1 MEEQKIDSLFKKSI
15 NESGDFYANDAEKA
29 KERVWNQVKTKKQV
43 FPLFYRILAVAS
55 ILLLIF
61 LSVITY
67 SNMKYKATV
76 NELVESNK
84 ELKKDNQILRKTIKN
99 SIVDS
104 KPIIDTVWIESKN
117 PQPEPIV
124 ITQSIKD
131 TVYLKEIVYVEKNKG
146 TDIIVQNKNTTN
158 PNSVSKPKLDEL
170 ISNHVD
176 SKNNVVE
183 NEILASIPST
193 SGEQVET
200 NFKKEIII
208 KNDKTS
214 NKQKKRKRK
223 FRIKFGGSKSK
234 SQNDGI
240 ALSTRI

>member
-1 MEEQKIDSLFKKSI
+1 
-15 NESGDFYANDAEKA
+15 
-29 KERVWNQVKTKKQV
+29 
-43 FPLFYRILAVAS
+43 
-55 ILLLIF
+55 
-61 LSVITY
+61 
-67 SNMKYKATV
+67 
-76 NELVESNK
+76 
-84 ELKKDNQILRKTIKN
+84 
-99 SIVDS
+99 
-104 KPIIDTVWIESKN
+104 
-117 PQPEPIV
+117 
-124 ITQSIKD
+124 
-131 TVYLKEIVYVEKNKG
+131 
-146 TDIIVQNKNTTN
+146 
-158 PNSVSKPKLDEL
+158 
-170 ISNHVD
+170 VD